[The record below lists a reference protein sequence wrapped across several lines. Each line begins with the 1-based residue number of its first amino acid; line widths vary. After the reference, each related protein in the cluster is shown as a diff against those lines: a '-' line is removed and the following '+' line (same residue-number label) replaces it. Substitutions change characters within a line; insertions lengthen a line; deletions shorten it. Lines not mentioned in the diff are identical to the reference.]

1 VWDGDRPQNTCLL
14 LSGYAYRHK
23 LAGNGGRQILSI
35 HMKGDVLDL
44 QNSLL
49 GIADHNVQMLTAGEV
64 VLIPVDSIRELAFNH
79 PSVGLAMWYETLVEG
94 SIFREWVLNIG
105 RRNAR
110 TRIAHLLCEFAL
122 RLEIVDL
129 GQHTTYEL
137 PITQEQLADA
147 VALTSVHVNRTLM
160 NLEQDGLIT
169 RTRRVISVVDWKAL
183 VKVADFEPRYLH
195 LDRPPPPFVRTA
207 GRFLGRVGRLRL
219 GRHRLRRPGALP
231 HPIGK
236 VDMNSCGAGVP
247 RVLRGNQ
254 LLVRPSAEIS
264 EIVFTH
270 TPSPNDEFYACDTVC
285 L

>member
-1 VWDGDRPQNTCLL
+1 MSVNPDHVLAPLARKLSLREELTPADRDAILALPFSRRKLESNQYLVWDGDRPQNTCLL

-64 VLIPVDSIRELAFNH
+64 ALIPVDSIRELAFNH

-195 LDRPPPPFVRTA
+195 LDRPP
-207 GRFLGRVGRLRL
+207 
-219 GRHRLRRPGALP
+219 RRSFEPQA
-231 HPIGK
+231 
-236 VDMNSCGAGVP
+236 VS
-247 RVLRGNQ
+247 
-254 LLVRPSAEIS
+254 
-264 EIVFTH
+264 
-270 TPSPNDEFYACDTVC
+270 
-285 L
+285 